1 MTKTLNQLY
10 QEHRDNQLSPI
21 LLSLLR
27 EPVDVTINTFTRIAT
42 ILQLIDAIE
51 KLGWTEHTSDWDLGA
66 TITLKSGKQIG
77 VLQGYAGNLYLGYKN
92 YIQLSLKDDYI
103 SELSEHDPIY
113 LHFDGSDTEDDLIPF
128 KIPIENIK
136 SISVYD

>member
-92 YIQLSLKDDYI
+92 YIQLSLKTIIYQNYPNTIQFTYI
-103 SELSEHDPIY
+103 SM
-113 LHFDGSDTEDDLIPF
+113 DLIPRTT
-128 KIPIENIK
+128 
-136 SISVYD
+136 